1 MDNYYCDYEL
11 ITSGALKCVL
21 LGFTLNIFTHYFRL
35 NLLT

>member
-21 LGFTLNIFTHYFRL
+21 LSFTLNILRT
-35 NLLT
+35 T